1 MLWLVIVM
9 MQLQLV
15 FEEYPTIQ
23 GKMKHPNLI
32 EAPDKLEYGMLIVS
46 LTQSAIHKNYTLYKF
61 ITLLL

>member
-1 MLWLVIVM
+1 MVCLEIMM

-32 EAPDKLEYGMLIVS
+32 EAPDKLEKGMLIIS
-46 LTQSAIHKNYTLYKF
+46 LT
-61 ITLLL
+61 

>member
-9 MQLQLV
+9 MQLQIV

-46 LTQSAIHKNYTLYKF
+46 LT
-61 ITLLL
+61 